1 MRRSWRPLI
10 VATTAILLLTI
21 VAAGS
26 GLAHSRN
33 TITAIN
39 ELSFEP
45 NKALNVAFRFKP
57 GTLRIGHGEKL
68 TFQEGPPIPE
78 AAGQEAHTLSI
89 VARSDVPQT
98 IDEVLTCEACGPI
111 LTAHDP
117 DNNGEPPFNPVVNVG
132 KPGLNRPGDSILITP
147 EDPVITAR
155 VTAPAGTTLRFIC
168 VIHPW
173 MQGKLIVE

>member
-1 MRRSWRPLI
+1 MRRSWRPLV
-10 VATTAILLLTI
+10 VATTAVLLLTM

-45 NKALNVAFRFKP
+45 NKALNVGFRFKP

-68 TFQEGPPIPE
+68 TFQEGPATPE

-89 VARSDVPQT
+89 VARSDVPRT
-98 IDEVLTCEACGPI
+98 IEEVLTCEACGPI

-132 KPGLNRPGDSILITP
+132 KPGLDQPGDSILITP
-147 EDPVITAR
+147 EDPVIKAR
-155 VTAPAGTTLRFIC
+155 VTAPAGSRLRFIC
-168 VIHPW
+168 AIHPW